1 MIKKLSVMI
10 LAILVSHLSAFSLTE
25 GIQSNAS
32 ASQVSNP
39 KDEVKLVVS
48 GDGLTEEQ
56 AIKTALRSAIEQ
68 AYGTFVS
75 ANTAIFNDALVKDE
89 IVTIS
94 TGNIKSYKKIA
105 SARLPNGKTTVT
117 LDAVVCISKLTNYA
131 QSKGASTEFAGAS
144 FGMNMK
150 IKELNKK
157 NELIALNNLI
167 EQIRL
172 MLPTAFDMKLYVD
185 DPALPEGGGRGF
197 LDRLDLI
204 LLLTKYYDV
213 RNKLLYCDK
222 AEYEKLL
229 KKIDTVSEDNYSVTF
244 NVLFEPNANTKK
256 FFTFIVKNLLSLG
269 LSADEVNEY
278 KKSNIDVYNVKF
290 YFDNDEVEKE
300 LLSYSGF
307 LEYHSRISKK
317 DFLNWMYKLQ
327 VIFSD
332 YFSNFQIVD
341 NLGTKSSFNSKAM
354 YEYGY
359 MFRDIWPVGYDNT
372 PRYNN
377 PFIKFGKNSPDKSF
391 AAIKTDNFEVSF
403 QDYGDPY
410 HPFSPLIIDNTPFV
424 ISYSNKKGCLDI
436 QFSNNS
442 FDEVVTEGNGLFSP
456 VIEIEHGHEAGQ
468 FDFLNDSF
476 NMGGR
481 IHNYKF
487 TSRFVQKRAYCYW
500 TICCLIPQDKISQ
513 YSNFKLV
520 PKH

>member
-1 MIKKLSVMI
+1 MIKKLFVMI

-75 ANTAIFNDALVKDE
+75 ANTAILNDSLVKDE

-157 NELIALNNLI
+157 NELKALNNLI

-172 MLPTAFDMKLYVD
+172 MLPTAFDMKLYVE
-185 DPALPEGGGRGF
+185 DPALPEGEGRGF
-197 LDRLDLI
+197 LDKLDSRLLCLRYYTRDKI
-204 LLLTKYYDV
+204 YYDNV
-213 RNKLLYCDK
+213 ENAKLVNKLK
-222 AEYEKLL
+222 A
-229 KKIDTVSEDNYSVTF
+229 VPNNNYIINF
-244 NVLFEPNANTKK
+244 NVLYEENENTLP
-256 FFTFIVKNLLSLG
+256 FFSFIAKNLVSLG
-269 LSADEVNEY
+269 LSDDEVKEY
-278 KKSNIDVYNVKF
+278 NKTNIPVLDLWFQFPYSLDEMGIDQIYSYIVYQSRAS
-290 YFDNDEVEKE
+290 EKE
-300 LLSYSGF
+300 ISNLL
-307 LEYHSRISKK
+307 H
-317 DFLNWMYKLQ
+317 KLS
-327 VIFSD
+327 IMFSD
-332 YFSNFQIVD
+332 CFSNFQIVD
-341 NLGTKSSFNSKAM
+341 NLGVKSSFNAKAL
-354 YEYGY
+354 YQYAYLRNDFNNDFACGADINDIKVKANPYIKYNKGTKNNFAVIDSESLDYYYKDQVRGY
-359 MFRDIWPVGYDNT
+359 FNI
-372 PRYNN
+372 
-377 PFIKFGKNSPDKSF
+377 
-391 AAIKTDNFEVSF
+391 
-403 QDYGDPY
+403 
-410 HPFSPLIIDNTPFV
+410 IIDNTPFV
-424 ISYSNKKGCLDI
+424 QSPYGSSHAIFARG
-436 QFSNNS
+436 
-442 FDEVVTEGNGLFSP
+442 EGLFAP
-456 VIEIEHGHEAGQ
+456 VVIVDYDYSGQHTPGRYTYGHE
-468 FDFLNDSF
+468 FTF
-476 NMGGR
+476 GR
-481 IHNYKF
+481 IQINMDLMDLQGDNHNSVFYNWK
-487 TSRFVQKRAYCYW
+487 
-500 TICCLIPQDKISQ
+500 IGCLIPQDKISQ

>member
-1 MIKKLSVMI
+1 MIKKISVMI

-39 KDEVKLVVS
+39 NDEVKLVVS
-48 GDGLTEEQ
+48 GDGQTEEQ
-56 AIKTALRSAIEQ
+56 AIKTALRSAVEQ

-75 ANTAIFNDALVKDE
+75 ANTAILNDSLVKDE

-105 SARLPNGKTTVT
+105 SAHLPNGKTTVT

-157 NELIALNNLI
+157 NELKALNNLI
-167 EQIRL
+167 EQIKL

-185 DPALPEGGGRGF
+185 DPALPEGGGLGF
-197 LDRLDLI
+197 LERFDPI
-204 LLLTKYYDV
+204 LLCTKYYDAFNWILYFDEAEY
-213 RNKLLYCDK
+213 NKLLDK
-222 AEYEKLL
+222 YSSGSA
-229 KKIDTVSEDNYSVTF
+229 DNYSVTF

-256 FFTFIVKNLLSLG
+256 FFIFIVKNLLSLG

-278 KKSNIDVYNVKF
+278 KKTNIDVYNVEF
-290 YFDNDEVEKE
+290 DFDNEVASE
-300 LLSYSGF
+300 LLSYSS
-307 LEYHSRISKK
+307 LKYHSRISKK

-354 YEYGY
+354 YEYAY
-359 MFRDIWPVGYDNT
+359 MAEDDVWPVGREDT

-377 PFIKFGKNSPDKSF
+377 PFIKFGKKSPDKSF
-391 AAIKTDNFEVSF
+391 SAIQLHSDDVDFIS
-403 QDYGDPY
+403 GLS
-410 HPFSPLIIDNTPFV
+410 SPLIIDNTPFV
-424 ISYSNKKGCLDI
+424 CCDDCRKKGSFDI
-436 QFSNNS
+436 DLVNNS

-456 VIEIEHGHEAGQ
+456 VIKIEHGHEAGQ
-468 FDFLNDSF
+468 FEYLRDRF
-476 NMGGR
+476 NMGR
-481 IHNYKF
+481 TIENDKF
-487 TSRFVQKRAYCYW
+487 TSRFVDKRAYCYW

-513 YSNFKLV
+513 YTNFKVV